1 MANTINLAKKY
12 TTLLDAQ
19 YKKELTSDVL
29 SIPQELVRE
38 AANAGEVLLP
48 KVTVDGLGDY
58 DRADGYPSGDVT
70 LEWQTH
76 ELTQDRG
83 VSFTIDRQD
92 DAEALDSAFAFV
104 SGQFSRIHV
113 APELDAYRYAQLAD
127 VAGNKEDADLDET
140 DTVEA
145 IETGL
150 VTIKNAEVPMEGLYI
165 FASPQT
171 MSNVRNSDLF
181 ERNIMDIG
189 DRTVSTYD
197 NIPVIEVP
205 QGRFNDE
212 ITLEDGSDDD
222 FGFDATGNDINFMIV
237 HQEAALPIVKQQ
249 QLKVFDPDTNQQ
261 KDGWLMQSRVY
272 HDIFTP
278 DNKEDGIYLHTENI
292 GQ

>member
-29 SIPQELVRE
+29 SIPDELVRE
-38 AANAGEVLLP
+38 AQNAGEVLLP
-48 KVTVDGLGDY
+48 KVSTDGLGDY
-58 DRADGYPSGDVT
+58 SRGDGYPAGDAT

-76 ELTQDRG
+76 SLDQDRG
-83 VSFTIDRQD
+83 VEFTIDRQD
-92 DAEALDSAFAFV
+92 DMEALDSAFAFV
-104 SGQFSRIHV
+104 SGQFSRMHV

-145 IETGL
+145 IETAI
-150 VTIKNAEVPMEGLYI
+150 VTMKNAEVPQEGLFL
-165 FASPQT
+165 FARPQI
-171 MSNVRNSDLF
+171 MSNLRNSDLF
-181 ERNIMDIG
+181 ERDIVDIG

-197 NIPVIEVP
+197 NIPIIEVP
-205 QGRFNDE
+205 QGRFSDE
-212 ITLEDGSDDD
+212 VTLEDGSADN
-222 FGFDATGNDINFMIV
+222 FGFETTGNDINFMIV
-237 HQEAALPIVKQQ
+237 HDSAALPIVKQQ
-249 QLKVFDPDTNQQ
+249 QLKVFDPDTNQK

-278 DNKEDGIYLHTENI
+278 DNKTDGIYLHTEATA
-292 GQ
+292 

>member
-76 ELTQDRG
+76 SLTQDRG

-104 SGQFSRIHV
+104 SGQFSRMHV

-127 VAGNKEDADLDET
+127 VAGNKENADLDAA

-205 QGRFNDE
+205 QGRFNDA
-212 ITLEDGSDDD
+212 ITLNDGTASFGFSADGS
-222 FGFDATGNDINFMIV
+222 DINFMIV

-292 GQ
+292 

>member
-38 AANAGEVLLP
+38 AQNVGEVLLP

-58 DRADGYPSGDVT
+58 SRADGYPSGDVT

-76 ELTQDRG
+76 SLDHDRG

-92 DAEALDSAFAFV
+92 DMEALDSAFAFV
-104 SGQFSRIHV
+104 SGQFSRMHV

-127 VAGNKEDADLDET
+127 VAGNKVDADLDET

-145 IETGL
+145 IETAL
-150 VTIKNAEVPMEGLYI
+150 VTMANDEVPKEGLYL
-165 FASPQT
+165 FASPQII
-171 MSNVRNSDLF
+171 SNLRNSDLF

-197 NIPVIEVP
+197 NIPLIEVP
-205 QGRFNDE
+205 QGRFADE
-212 ITLEDGSDDD
+212 ITLNDGSSD
-222 FGFDATGNDINFMIV
+222 FGFDASGNDINFMIV
-237 HQEAALPIVKQQ
+237 HQGAALPIVKQQ

-278 DNKEDGIYLHTENI
+278 DNKVNGVYLHTENI
-292 GQ
+292 A